1 MSIAAFPLPVARAAR
16 AGRILYGVGLAA
28 LLIAWLLP
36 LAAVALTSVRPLD
49 EILAGAL
56 WGWPRRLVIDETYG
70 AILADGRMLRFMAN
84 SFLIALPAVAG
95 AVTLATMAGFALARY
110 RFPGNTLLLILFV
123 AGNLVPFQVLMIPVR
138 DLMAMLDLYDTRV
151 ALILFHIAFQTGFG
165 TMFMRNFIRQL
176 PEPLF
181 DAARVEGLSELQ
193 IFRLIALPLV
203 RPAMAAI
210 AALIFTF
217 VWNDFF
223 WALVLVQS
231 DEVRPLTAG
240 LQSLRGMWLTSWNVV
255 AAGSLI
261 AAAPPIVA
269 FFLMQRQFIA
279 GLTAGVPAE

>member
-1 MSIAAFPLPVARAAR
+1 MSLSAFPLPVARAAP
-16 AGRILYGVGLAA
+16 AGRLLYGVGLVA
-28 LLIAWLLP
+28 LLAAWLLP
-36 LAAVALTSVRPLD
+36 LIAVALTSLRPLD

-56 WGWPRRLVIDETYG
+56 WSWPRRLVIGETYG
-70 AILADGRMLRFMAN
+70 AILADGRMLSFVAN

-138 DLMAMLDLYDTRV
+138 DLMTMLQLYDTRF
-151 ALILFHIAFQTGFG
+151 ALILFHIAFQTGFA
-165 TMFMRNFIRQL
+165 TMLMRNFIRRL
-176 PEPLF
+176 PEALF

-203 RPAMAAI
+203 RPAVAAI

-217 VWNDFF
+217 VWNDLF

-261 AAAPPIVA
+261 AAAPPVAA
-269 FFLMQRQFIA
+269 FFLMQRHFIA
-279 GLTAGVPAE
+279 GLTAGAPAE